1 MKTKTAPSR
10 IPLADIPVNNGEPR
24 KPTSED
30 IAKELMER
38 RARVERA
45 SAEIQTIL
53 QRERCQIRVASLVLR
68 PDGGINPIVQ
78 IDVEN

>member
-1 MKTKTAPSR
+1 MKTKTAPR
-10 IPLADIPVNNGEPR
+10 IPITPIPNG

-30 IAKELMER
+30 ISKELLER

-45 SAEIQTIL
+45 SQEIQVIL
-53 QRERCQIRVASLVLR
+53 QRERCQIRVASLILR
-68 PDGGINPIVQ
+68 PDGGINPIIQ

>member
-1 MKTKTAPSR
+1 MKTKTPSR
-10 IPLADIPVNNGEPR
+10 IPLTDIPVSNGETR

-30 IAKELMER
+30 ISKELLER

-45 SAEIQTIL
+45 SQEIQGIL

-68 PDGGINPIVQ
+68 PDGGINPVIQ